1 MIRTTIGL
9 PLLGAAA
16 IGGFALLLFVVW
28 TFPEAFRVSCISTI
42 DHASHCR
49 TSR

>member
-1 MIRTTIGL
+1 MRKSL
-9 PLLGAAA
+9 PLLGAVS
-16 IGGFALLLFVVW
+16 IGGFALLLFVVC

-49 TSR
+49 SSK